1 MPVISIAD
9 VRVKDRHRSDL
20 GDLEG
25 LATSLRDLG
34 QLQPIVVSPDFQLIA
49 GGRRL
54 AAAKSLGWTEIEA
67 KIAGDLTRAADLL
80 RAERDENTCRKAFAP
95 TEEYSL
101 YVALLALENPSSADA
116 SPAAREDMPEAG
128 TAPESRRSTRARQSV
143 AEIVTG
149 NAGRHKT
156 LEKIGEVKR
165 IADDPSRP
173 DRLREKAREALAKM
187 DQTGIIAG
195 PHTRIMLAAKAEQTR
210 NDSDLSSWSEEERS
224 LLKELRAGH
233 TIVVSFR
240 EHHANLVRWAQ
251 ADGSLVSIDRRT
263 EWGNP
268 FELPYDG
275 DRETVIHNYANH
287 YLPYKPSLLS
297 RLHELRGKALACWC
311 APEPCHGDV
320 LKTKAEP

>member
-1 MPVISIAD
+1 MIPIAD
-9 VRVKDRHRSDL
+9 VVVKDRHRSDL
-20 GDLEG
+20 GDLES
-25 LATSLRDLG
+25 LAASLRELG
-34 QLQPIVVSPDFQLIA
+34 QLQPIVVSATYRLIA

-54 AAAKSLGWTEIEA
+54 AAAKSLGWTEIDA
-67 KIAGDLTRAADLL
+67 KIASDLTSAADLL

-101 YVALLALENPSSADA
+101 YAALLALEAPPS
-116 SPAAREDMPEAG
+116 AG
-128 TAPESRRSTRARQSV
+128 TGSANGDPPPGPSTSPESRHSTRARQSV
-143 AEIVTG
+143 SEIVTG

-165 IADDPSRP
+165 IADDPVRSE
-173 DRLREKAREALAKM
+173 RLRQKARKALAEM
-187 DQTGIIAG
+187 DQTGVIAG
-195 PHTRIMLAAKAEQTR
+195 PHTRVMLAVKAEETR
-210 NDSDLSSWSEEERS
+210 NASDLSGWSEEERS

-240 EHHANLVRWAQ
+240 EHHANIVRWAQ
-251 ADGSLVSIDRRT
+251 ADGRLISIDRRT

-275 DRETVIHNYANH
+275 DRETVIRNYANH
-287 YLPYKPSLLS
+287 YLPHKPSLLS

-320 LKTKAEP
+320 LKARADA

>member
-1 MPVISIAD
+1 MIPIAN
-9 VRVKDRHRSDL
+9 VLVKDRHRSDL
-20 GDLEG
+20 GDLES
-25 LATSLRDLG
+25 LAASFRELG
-34 QLQPIVVSPDFQLIA
+34 QLQPIVVSADYLLIA

-67 KIAGDLTRAADLL
+67 KIANDLTSTADLL

-101 YVALLALENPSSADA
+101 YAALLALEALPSADTGSA
-116 SPAAREDMPEAG
+116 NGDRPPGPS
-128 TAPESRRSTRARQSV
+128 TAPQPRRSTRARQSV
-143 AEIVTG
+143 SEIVTG

-165 IADDPSRP
+165 IANDPGRSE
-173 DRLREKAREALAKM
+173 RLREKAREALAEM
-187 DQTGIIAG
+187 DQTGVIAG
-195 PHTRIMLAAKAEQTR
+195 PHTRVMLAAKAEETR
-210 NDSDLSSWSEEERS
+210 HDSDLSGWSGEERS

-240 EHHANLVRWAQ
+240 EHHANIVRWAQ
-251 ADGSLVSIDRRT
+251 ADGRLISVDRRT

-275 DRETVIHNYANH
+275 DRETVICNYADR
-287 YLPYKPSLLS
+287 YLPHKPSLLS

-320 LKTKAEP
+320 LKARADE